1 MADDN
6 ANSQPESKKFRVEG
20 EFDPSSLICTP
31 PLEDR
36 LTQILRCTVCLDLST
51 EIAVYQVTKQLLLN
65 IILICY
71 IISIFV

>member
-20 EFDPSSLICTP
+20 EFDLNSILHGINKQICTP

-51 EIAVYQVTKQLLLN
+51 EIAVYQV
-65 IILICY
+65 
-71 IISIFV
+71 